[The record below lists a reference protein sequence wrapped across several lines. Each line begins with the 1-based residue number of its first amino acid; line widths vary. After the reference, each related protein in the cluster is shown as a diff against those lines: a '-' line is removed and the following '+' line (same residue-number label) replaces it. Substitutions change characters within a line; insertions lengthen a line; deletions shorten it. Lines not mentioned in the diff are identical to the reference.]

1 MRDKYRFNDPDYLRK
16 KKVPKG
22 VFRSVF
28 SMGSAVR
35 MITVVVFLMIGGSLL
50 YGQSSGNALFID
62 NSGRVG
68 IGNSSPEAELD
79 VAGTV
84 RAKAFAGSFAG
95 AGAVPKGVIVMW
107 SGAPDTLPAGWIL
120 CDGRQVKGIVTPN
133 LKGRFIVGYD
143 PQDSDYNNNLKPS
156 GGEKRHRLTVDEMP
170 VHQHQGTTNEVSINF
185 NRTSGIGGT
194 HGLAAAANRG
204 TESRRHLH
212 SFVTAAAGGGKD
224 HENRPPYYVLAYIM
238 FVGE

>member
-1 MRDKYRFNDPDYLRK
+1 
-16 KKVPKG
+16 
-22 VFRSVF
+22 
-28 SMGSAVR
+28 
-35 MITVVVFLMIGGSLL
+35 MIAVVVFLMISGSLL
-50 YGQSSGNALFID
+50 YGQSSGDALFID

-84 RAKAFAGSFAG
+84 RAKAFAGAFTGS
-95 AGAVPKGVIVMW
+95 GAVPKGVIVMW
-107 SGAPDTLPAGWIL
+107 SGSPDKLPAGWIL
-120 CDGRQVKGIVTPN
+120 CDGRQVKGIVTPD

-143 PQDSDYNNNLKPS
+143 PQDSDYNNTLKPS

-185 NRTSGIGGT
+185 YRTSGIGGT

-204 TESRRHLH
+204 TESKKHLH